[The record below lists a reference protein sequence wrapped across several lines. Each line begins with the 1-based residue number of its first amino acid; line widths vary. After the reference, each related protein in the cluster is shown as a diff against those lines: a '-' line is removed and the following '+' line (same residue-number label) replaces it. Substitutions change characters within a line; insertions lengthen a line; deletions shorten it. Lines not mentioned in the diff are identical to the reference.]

1 MMRGPLLLVAFG
13 AAAISFA
20 PVLVKVA
27 ALEGVGPATIGAW
40 RCAIGGAL
48 LVALAM
54 ARGAPLLPRRSAV
67 RIALIAGV
75 AFALDLWV
83 WHRSIVIVGAGMATI
98 LGNTQVFWT
107 SAYGGIAY
115 REPLSPRF
123 LAAAGA
129 AFVGVVLLAGIGS
142 DVELS
147 RYYLGGVGLGLATGL
162 VYACYI
168 LAVQRATGGGRTGA
182 AVEEVGPRSSQLTQS
197 MHALGWVALIAGA
210 LLGTSAAIEGEALV
224 PPTARAWL
232 ALGGLA
238 VVAQIIGWIAIASGL
253 RRAPAS
259 RAALVLLLQP
269 ALATGWGFAFFDE
282 RLQLLQLAGA
292 VVTLTAIYLGATVTR
307 SAR

>member
-1 MMRGPLLLVAFG
+1 MRGPLLLVAFG

-40 RCAIGGAL
+40 RCVIGGVL

-54 ARGAPLLPRRSAV
+54 LRGAPLLPRRSAV

-75 AFALDLWV
+75 AFAMDLWV

-123 LAAAGA
+123 LVAAGA

-168 LAVQRATGGGRTGA
+168 LAVQRATGGGRPGA
-182 AVEEVGPRSSQLTQS
+182 AVDELDPLTAS
-197 MHALGWVALIAGA
+197 MRVLGWVALIAGA
-210 LLGTSAAIEGEALV
+210 LLGASAAIEGETLL

-238 VVAQIIGWIAIASGL
+238 VVAQIVGWISIASGL

-269 ALATGWGFAFFDE
+269 ALATGWGYAFFDE
-282 RLQLLQLAGA
+282 RLELLQLAGA
-292 VVTLTAIYLGATVTR
+292 AVTLTAIYVGARTSTSTSR